1 MECTI
6 GGTRRHLVDVARG
19 QLAAGLEVH
28 VIASTLRDPDFPAD
42 LDALEA
48 EGVHVVRLNMVREMR
63 PFTDLR
69 HDKIVRHHLKR
80 IQPDVVHTHSS
91 KGGVLGRKASLD
103 TGIGAR
109 VHTPHTFAFLFS
121 ALFGPLKR
129 RIVRSI
135 ESYYGA
141 RTHRTVAVSM
151 SEATTIQRS
160 GVVPADRVR
169 VVSNG
174 IDPTPFENAES
185 IDWTTLGVDPAR
197 PIALL
202 VGLVYAAKGH
212 DLAIESLAHEGLQDV
227 QLVCA
232 GPGDSAEYEALALE
246 RGVSDRVHFLGARRD
261 VPQLLA
267 GADLLFLPS
276 RWEGMPYVV
285 LEAMAA
291 SRPIV
296 ATAVDGARDL
306 IVDGET
312 GALALEPSIDDV
324 AHALRRVVNLPKDER
339 LAMGRASRAR
349 LEGRASIASM
359 VDGLSI
365 VYAEAL
371 EEARRETESA

>member
-19 QLAAGLEVH
+19 QKAAGLDVH
-28 VIASTLRDPDFPAD
+28 VVASTLRDPDFPAD
-42 LDALEA
+42 LNLLE
-48 EGVHVVRLNMVREMR
+48 ELGVHVERLDMVREMR

-69 HDKIVRHHLKR
+69 HDKFLRGHLKR
-80 IQPDVVHTHSS
+80 VQPDVVHTHSS

-103 TGIGAR
+103 ADIGAR

-129 RIVRSI
+129 RLVRSI
-135 ESYYGA
+135 EAYYGA
-141 RTHRTVAVSM
+141 RTHRTIAVSLG
-151 SEATTIQRS
+151 EAETIRTS
-160 GVVPADRVR
+160 GVVPADRIR

-174 IDPTPFENAES
+174 IDPAPFEGVAPV
-185 IDWTTLGVDPAR
+185 DWSALGVDPAR
-197 PIALL
+197 PVALL

-212 DLAIESLAHEGLQDV
+212 DLAIAALARPGLEDV

-232 GPGDSAEYEALALE
+232 GPGDAATYQEQARSL
-246 RGVSDRVHFLGARRD
+246 GVADRVHFLGPRRD
-261 VPQLLA
+261 VPALMA

-291 SRPIV
+291 SRPVV

-306 IVDGET
+306 VVDGET
-312 GALALEPSIDDV
+312 GALAAEPTVDAV
-324 AHALRRVVNLPKDER
+324 ADALRRVVSLPREDR
-339 LAMGRASRAR
+339 AGLGAASRSR
-349 LEGRASIASM
+349 LDGRASIASM

-365 VYAEAL
+365 VYDEAL
-371 EEARRETESA
+371 AEARRG